1 MPPLPPAPVG
11 VVDPLLVPEASFL
24 LSALLLLDDDDFLAF
39 SWLAASPLLAG
50 AEEELLLLFAV
61 ALLLLLVLDDEE
73 PAQLFIMGEE
83 VLVPDATGPLLLFP
97 LPTSDPGDAVDG
109 EESLAGGG
117 PGALVVEVLVV
128 VVGVCEAVV
137 VDAGFSS
144 SMAHMRQ
151 CTFTLRFDCSS
162 SVGLF
167 VRVFN
172 ARGAQLG

>member
-24 LSALLLLDDDDFLAF
+24 LSALLLLDDDFLAF

-50 AEEELLLLFAV
+50 AEELLLLAV

-97 LPTSDPGDAVDG
+97 LPTSDPGDEVED
-109 EESLAGGG
+109 EESLAG
-117 PGALVVEVLVV
+117 PWVLVDVVLVV
-128 VVGVCEAVV
+128 VVAVVVAVV

-144 SMAHMRQ
+144 SMAHRRQ

-162 SVGLF
+162 SVVLV
-167 VRVFN
+167 VRELD
-172 ARGAQLG
+172 AAEHG